1 MNKEKPT
8 VLVVDDVADNIQILL
23 SALKNDFSILA
34 ATNGKDAIELSL
46 SEHQP
51 DIILLDI
58 LMPEMDGYEVC
69 RRLKADERT
78 KDIPVVFVTILDEN
92 ESELKGLKLG
102 AVDYITKPIIP
113 ELVKARISNHLE
125 LKQQRETIEQSLAQ
139 EKLLQAEIQKQTK
152 RIEEQHIKLIQK
164 SRLAQIGEM
173 ISMIAHQWR
182 QPLSTVSITSSNIQ
196 IMLELEK
203 FDLDTKEGQVKQNRY
218 IIKELRNIDG
228 YVQNLST
235 TIDDFRNFYKQNKNS
250 VTLKIE
256 EVISKSL
263 GVIKASLINNNIE
276 IIEEH
281 NSKEEIELYDTEMM
295 QVIINILKNA
305 QDNFKEKQT
314 NDPYIRIT
322 TENKTISICDNG
334 GGIPEDIIEKVFDP
348 YFSTKD
354 EKNGIGLGLY
364 MSKTIIEEHHNGS
377 LIVENIDDGVCFT
390 IEIGL
395 LSIN

>member
-46 SEHQP
+46 GENQP

-182 QPLSTVSITSSNIQ
+182 QPLSTVSMASSNIQ

-263 GVIKASLINNNIE
+263 GVIKASLVNNNIE

-281 NSKEEIELYDTEMM
+281 NSKEEIELYNNEMM
-295 QVIINILKNA
+295 QVILNILKNA

-354 EKNGIGLGLY
+354 EKNGTGLGLY
-364 MSKTIIEEHHNGS
+364 MSKIIIEEHHAGNFH
-377 LIVENIDDGVCFT
+377 VNNTDDGVCFT
-390 IEIGL
+390 IELGIIL
-395 LSIN
+395 EK